1 MSLILFLFDV
11 LLLVT
16 LLALAIA
23 AVLST
28 EPRRAVMLFIAFGL
42 WLSLVWARLGAPDV
56 ALAEAAIGAGIGG
69 ALMLAAA
76 RRAAQRGSRGSS
88 ANGSGPSEEPSPDQ
102 AANTPGDVPREAL
115 SDAARDVR

>member
-1 MSLILFLFDV
+1 MNPLLLAFDAV
-11 LLLVT
+11 LLFT
-16 LLALAIA
+16 LLALAA
-23 AVLST
+23 AAILSP

-76 RRAAQRGSRGSS
+76 RC
-88 ANGSGPSEEPSPDQ
+88 
-102 AANTPGDVPREAL
+102 
-115 SDAARDVR
+115 AARRPTDPDRDAS